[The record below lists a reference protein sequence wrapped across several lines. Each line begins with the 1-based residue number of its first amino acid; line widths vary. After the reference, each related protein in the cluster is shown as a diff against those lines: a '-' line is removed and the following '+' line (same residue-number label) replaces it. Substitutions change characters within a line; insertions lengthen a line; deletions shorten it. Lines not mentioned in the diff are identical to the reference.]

1 LLTLKACLLNIKSLS
16 LLCNKEI
23 EIMKK
28 VSLKNCE
35 PSLCNPEDKFNDLI
49 EEGYSINEALL
60 SIMEDAI
67 VEQKIEENYPDY
79 LIHSLDSNGDGNWD
93 VELIKA

>member
-1 LLTLKACLLNIKSLS
+1 
-16 LLCNKEI
+16 
-23 EIMKK
+23 MKK

-35 PSLCNPEDKFNDLI
+35 PLLCNPVDKFNDLI

-79 LIHSLDSNGDGNWD
+79 VIHSLNSKGDGNWD
-93 VELIKA
+93 VELSEI